1 MTTEC
6 IFCRIVAGKL
16 PADKVFENDTV
27 LAFRDINPV
36 APTHILLIPRQHI
49 TGPAALDETTAAVM
63 ADLLLAAK
71 AIAAQEGIETTG
83 YRLVLNQG
91 TAAGQSVFH
100 LHMHLIGGRKLRWPP
115 G

>member
-1 MTTEC
+1 MTDDC
-6 IFCRIVAGKL
+6 IFCRIVAGRL
-16 PADKVFENDTV
+16 PAERIFESTTV

-49 TGPAALDETTAAVM
+49 AGPAALDETTAAVM
-63 ADLLLAAK
+63 ADLLLAAN
-71 AIAAQEGIETTG
+71 AVAAQEGIAATG

-91 TAAGQSVFH
+91 MAAGQSVFH

>member
-6 IFCRIVAGKL
+6 VFCRIVAGRL

-49 TGPAALDETTAAVM
+49 AGPAALDETTAAVM
-63 ADLLLAAK
+63 VDLLLAAK
-71 AIAAQEGIETTG
+71 AVAAQEGIEASG

-91 TAAGQSVFH
+91 MAAGQSVFH
-100 LHMHLIGGRKLRWPP
+100 LHMHLIGGRRLRWPP